1 MCSVIITIV
10 AVVVAVR
17 RCMCGCNI
25 MLRLLLLLWLWLLAI
40 VFFCCFNVGVCWVLF
55 ASCCFL
61 LVGQLVGWSVGRF
74 LGLCSYLSLRHF
86 FLAVSLPAFL
96 PSFLPSCLPAFLP
109 SCLPAC
115 LPACLSV
122 CLSCL
127 CWVVCV
133 LVSLI
138 VCLLVWFVSAALV
151 AVLCMVLLFV
161 WLVLCRASLAFYC
174 WPFLGWSCS
183 HVWLCLPG
191 CCFCWLRSIIWRT
204 SIACMSAWTAHMIKY
219 QPVVIK
225 QQAIPPSAQA
235 QNPTQ
240 FTPSEGDAE
249 TADHPEIVGQM
260 ASAKRTNCPPL
271 LSFNVVWTLAP

>member
-96 PSFLPSCLPAFLP
+96 PSFLPAFLPSCLPAFLP
-109 SCLPAC
+109 SFLTSFLPSF
-115 LPACLSV
+115 LLSHT
-122 CLSCL
+122 C
-127 CWVVCV
+127 
-133 LVSLI
+133 LI
-138 VCLLVWFVSAALV
+138 VFWSFRFFLIRFNFFDLFLFFLILSASRSALH
-151 AVLCMVLLFV
+151 
-161 WLVLCRASLAFYC
+161 S
-174 WPFLGWSCS
+174 G
-183 HVWLCLPG
+183 
-191 CCFCWLRSIIWRT
+191 
-204 SIACMSAWTAHMIKY
+204 K
-219 QPVVIK
+219 
-225 QQAIPPSAQA
+225 
-235 QNPTQ
+235 
-240 FTPSEGDAE
+240 
-249 TADHPEIVGQM
+249 
-260 ASAKRTNCPPL
+260 
-271 LSFNVVWTLAP
+271 